1 MAFHLHLIN
10 ALLDYVP
17 VAAPQPRQAPP
28 MPPAKPRLS
37 LCWERGD
44 DGRLQSHWTRG

>member
-17 VAAPQPRQAPP
+17 AAPQPRHDVASST
-28 MPPAKPRLS
+28 AKPQLS
-37 LCWERGD
+37 LRWELDD
-44 DGRLQSHWTRG
+44 DGRLQARWTLA